1 MIFLDNGT
9 TSQILIHEFHN
20 YVSGLYPLA
29 FVESLFT
36 CYLGTFLG
44 DTQVH
49 SWPCTLA
56 DPAGF
61 LGELRILLNVVKVGV
76 LPRFPLGLV
85 HLTLSCCEWW
95 LLMTHSCPLLQ
106 RTALSQ
112 SHLDLEAMS
121 SPDLSQ
127 WLTNMEYKGKWL
139 LSKKEQLALWCSLCS
154 EASPWGQAE
163 ADLLQR
169 PHTFLVFLLWP
180 VLLLSLS
187 FWADSEN
194 KTLEKKKI
202 PILVCF

>member
-1 MIFLDNGT
+1 MIFLDNAT
-9 TSQILIHEFHN
+9 TSQALIHEFHN

-29 FVESLFT
+29 FVESLFI
-36 CYLGTFLG
+36 CYLGTFSE
-44 DTQVH
+44 DARVH

-56 DPAGF
+56 DPEGF
-61 LGELRILLNVVKVGV
+61 LGELRILLNIVKVGV

-85 HLTLSCCEWW
+85 HLPLSCYEWW

-106 RTALSQ
+106 RTALGQ

-127 WLTNMEYKGKWL
+127 WFTNTEYEGKRL
-139 LSKKEQLALWCSLCS
+139 LSKKEQPALWCSLCS

-163 ADLLQR
+163 AYLLQR

-187 FWADSEN
+187 FQADSE
-194 KTLEKKKI
+194 KKKMLEKKI
-202 PILVCF
+202 HILVCF